1 MVIVEDL
8 SNNYD
13 AFTLRT
19 LSSEYNRLLQNTQI
33 FSKLHRMWKVQYNDP
48 NM

>member
-13 AFTLRT
+13 AFTLRA
-19 LSSEYNRLLQNTQI
+19 LSSEYIRLLQNTQI